1 MIKPTK
7 KEMREYEKHVANGAK
22 KIKLTVEDMHN
33 LTDLEMMLPHWFYDG
48 VLKPNNMAQWFDR
61 FFGKI
66 EEVTLYERKEK
77 KK

>member
-7 KEMREYEKHVANGAK
+7 KEMREYEKHVAKGAK

-48 VLKPNNMAQWFDR
+48 V
-61 FFGKI
+61 
-66 EEVTLYERKEK
+66 
-77 KK
+77 